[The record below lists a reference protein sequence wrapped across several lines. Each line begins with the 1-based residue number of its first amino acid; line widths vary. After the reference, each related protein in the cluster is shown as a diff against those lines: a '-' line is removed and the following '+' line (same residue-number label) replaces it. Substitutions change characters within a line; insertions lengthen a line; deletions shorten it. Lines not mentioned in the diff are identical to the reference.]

1 MLLAY
6 KSLYHILTK
15 TSNLAIK
22 RKMSLNS
29 IFSVAFYAIF
39 LVVFYYI
46 CNILP
51 VRLFYIPSLFLSL
64 FRFFVGHELFFFSL
78 LAMPVNWTQY
88 PRWRGLFNNCKFR
101 LQIAKDFYCG
111 NLFKHSNINLI
122 LVPCFLSLINW
133 LNYSSVRN
141 LKISNLFSVK
151 SNFTFLVNYI
161 YLIFIHFLLLKLN
174 GNIELKSSV

>member
-1 MLLAY
+1 M
-6 KSLYHILTK
+6 YHILTK

-78 LAMPVNWTQY
+78 LAMPVNLTQY

-101 LQIAKDFYCG
+101 LQIAKNFYCG
-111 NLFKHSNINLI
+111 NLFKNSNINLI
-122 LVPCFLSLINW
+122 LVPFFFFFLINL

-141 LKISNLFSVK
+141 LKISNLFSGN

-161 YLIFIHFLLLKLN
+161 YLIFIHFLLLKLS
-174 GNIELKSSV
+174 GNIKLKSSV